1 VQDLHVRKVGYALGA
16 RLSGLDASVPLDA
29 GTVDFVR
36 KALLEHM
43 VLVLP
48 DHDLSMQQFQQFCT
62 HFGELDAHRGSMN
75 NHPDAPGVVLV
86 ASKPMEFG
94 GRRGGGYGK
103 ADYWHTSARTRFAT
117 SSA

>member
-1 VQDLHVRKVGYALGA
+1 
-16 RLSGLDASVPLDA
+16 
-29 GTVDFVR
+29 
-36 KALLEHM
+36 M

-48 DHDLSMQQFQQFCT
+48 DQDLDMKQFQAFCA

-86 ASKPMEFG
+86 ASKPMELG

-103 ADYWHTSARTRFAT
+103 ADYWHTDGSHTVRPQTLSFLYARELPPVGGDTMFANQ
-117 SSA
+117 